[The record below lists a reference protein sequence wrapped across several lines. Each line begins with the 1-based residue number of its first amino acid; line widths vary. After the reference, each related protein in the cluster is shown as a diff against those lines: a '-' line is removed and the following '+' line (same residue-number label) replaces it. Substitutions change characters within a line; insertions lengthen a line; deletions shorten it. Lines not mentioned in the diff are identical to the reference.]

1 MQYCETN
8 DRFYNCDIDSC
19 HLDPRDVGTCH
30 SDPELSK
37 RCFCPRRDVLVV
49 DPNGNLNLV
58 DQNSLIHEVDETRH
72 RLSTRSRQREDGVVN
87 ANTRTANNLRSD
99 IERDARYTRD
109 TQSAN
114 LKANYLPNAGN
125 FGLRIWDTNGTR
137 RVLCM
142 YSNNR
147 FRANVRCPHENADNW
162 RLPR

>member
-58 DQNSLIHEVDETRH
+58 DQNSLIHEVDETKY
-72 RLSTRSRQREDGVVN
+72 RLGSHSRQREDDLVSW
-87 ANTRTANNLRSD
+87 NTKRVNNLRTEIRNGANS
-99 IERDARYTRD
+99 TRSSES
-109 TQSAN
+109 TRLSN
-114 LKANYLPNAGN
+114 NYL
-125 FGLRIWDTNGTR
+125 RNGHDFRLEIRDRNNTR
-137 RVLCM
+137 RELCM
-142 YSNNR
+142 WDGNR
-147 FRANVRCPHENADNW
+147 FRANERCRSPSRARW
-162 RLPR
+162 RLDS